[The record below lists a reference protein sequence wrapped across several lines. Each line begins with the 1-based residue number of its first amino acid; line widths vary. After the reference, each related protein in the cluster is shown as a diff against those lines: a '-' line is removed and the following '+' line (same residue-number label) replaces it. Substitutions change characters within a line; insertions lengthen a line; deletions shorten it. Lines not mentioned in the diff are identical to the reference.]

1 MLTDN
6 YDRRIDYLRVS
17 VTDQCDLRCLY
28 CRPRHLPLPR
38 RSYPRD
44 GELLSNDQIL
54 TVVQAAAR
62 LGVRKVRLTGGEPLL
77 RHGIVDLVQSIA
89 QTPGIV
95 DIGLTTNAMRLAQM
109 AEDLAAAG
117 LKRVNISLD
126 TLQPKRFPR
135 IAGAGTLEMAWRGI
149 EAAQQA
155 NLWPLKL
162 NTVVMKDINDDE
174 LEDFA
179 AMTVKHD
186 WHVRFIEV
194 MPIGGVAGQDLLVTA
209 AEMQARLPGLVPV
222 EDESGHAAAR
232 VYRWP
237 DARGTI
243 GFISPVSD
251 HFCAGCNRLRLTADG
266 RLRPCLLSDGEV
278 DLRPALAEGAGSE
291 SLDILIRQAVANKP
305 RQHRLAEGILPAQRT
320 MTQIGG

>member
-6 YDRRIDYLRVS
+6 YDRQIDYLRVS

-28 CRPRHLPLPR
+28 CRPRHLPLPP
-38 RSYPRD
+38 SHGD
-44 GELLSNDQIL
+44 LLSNDQIL

-77 RHGIVDLVQSIA
+77 RHGIVDLVRSIA
-89 QTPGIV
+89 QIPGIV

-126 TLQPKRFPR
+126 TLRPQRFPR
-135 IAGAGTLEMAWRGI
+135 IAGAGTLEMVWRGI

-155 NLWPLKL
+155 NLCPLKL

-179 AMTVKHD
+179 ALTIRHD
-186 WHVRFIEV
+186 WNVRFIEV
-194 MPIGGVAGQDLLVTA
+194 MPIGGVAGQDLLITA
-209 AEMQARLPGLVPV
+209 ADMHARLPGLVPV
-222 EDESGHAAAR
+222 DDAPGHTAAR

-243 GFISPVSD
+243 GFISPVSE
-251 HFCAGCNRLRLTADG
+251 HFCATCNRLRLTADG

-291 SLDILIRQAVANKP
+291 SLDVLIRQAVANKP
-305 RQHRLAEGILPAQRT
+305 LQHRLAEGILPAQRT